1 MVLMVTKMDQITY
14 PGPPLLF
21 HVRMNTLFVLLWVVD
36 LVMFAFAVE
45 STLNHGV
52 NGMVLF
58 ASEVCAQH
66 FLTVSQFTFPRTQ
79 YAILM
84 ASALNSMAR
93 YILSVI
99 DYRRA
104 RARGGEN
111 APPMENKSMYIFY
124 IELFTGLYRCVS
136 IAKSSGL
143 MFSRRLLEADHL
155 PHFLHVDHDL
165 LRAPTEHHPR
175 RLSYRPF
182 LHHSRASSRAL
193 PQRHPGYGSSVP
205 RRNGSGAVRDV
216 RSDVHHLSR
225 RDVYPQ
231 CPAPAWR
238 GKCRGSGARLCRGS
252 QHDGEE
258 AALRPHI
265 PFPVPAFL
273 VGAPTKLPDVVS
285 LLYFDLCAS
294 PLSSPDT
301 FFIAV
306 VRFWKPMTKIKRKVK
321 HQGAR
326 AELVLLLRKLVPFHR
341 QARRQRGSP
350 WAG

>member
-1 MVLMVTKMDQITY
+1 MVTKMDQITY

-58 ASEVCAQH
+58 ASEVYAH
-66 FLTVSQFTFPRTQ
+66 YFLTVSRLTFRRTQ

-111 APPMENKSMYIFY
+111 APPMENKSMYVFY
-124 IELFTGLYRCVS
+124 IELFTGQYRCVS
-136 IAKSSGL
+136 IAKSPGL
-143 MFSRRLLEADHL
+143 MFFRRLPEADHL
-155 PHFLHVDHDL
+155 PDVLHVDHDL

-175 RLSYRPF
+175 CLSYRPF
-182 LHHSRASSRAL
+182 LHHSRASPRAI

-205 RRNGSGAVRDV
+205 RCNGSGAIRDV
-216 RSDVHHLSR
+216 RSNVHHLSR
-225 RDVYPQ
+225 GDVYPQ
-231 CPAPAWR
+231 CSTPAWR
-238 GKCRGSGARLCRGS
+238 GKCRWSGAKLCRGS

-258 AALRPHI
+258 AALWPHI
-265 PFPVPAFL
+265 PFSVPAFL
-273 VGAPTKLPDVVS
+273 VGAPTKLPNMVS
-285 LLYFDLCAS
+285 LLYFVPRAPS
-294 PLSSPDT
+294 LSSPDT
-301 FFIAV
+301 FSIAV
-306 VRFWKPMTKIKRKVK
+306 VQF
-321 HQGAR
+321 
-326 AELVLLLRKLVPFHR
+326 
-341 QARRQRGSP
+341 
-350 WAG
+350 